1 MKQNIFP
8 IVAIVATIIIGFL
21 YVSHIRSQ
29 VKYVDMPCPSCGS
42 SEVLDFGL
50 TDEGDQRAHCFDCKQ
65 EFTISEV
72 TIYDDPICR

>member
-8 IVAIVATIIIGFL
+8 IVALATAIIIGFL

>member
-29 VKYVDMPCPSCGS
+29 VKCVDMPCPSCGS

-50 TDEGDQRAHCFDCKQ
+50 TDEGDQRAHCFDCEQ
-65 EFTISEV
+65 EFTISQV
-72 TIYDDPICR
+72 TIYDDAICR

>member
-8 IVAIVATIIIGFL
+8 IVVIVATIIIGFL

-65 EFTISEV
+65 EFTISQV
-72 TIYDDPICR
+72 AIYDDPICR

>member
-29 VKYVDMPCPSCGS
+29 VKYIDMTCPSCGS

-65 EFTISEV
+65 EFTISQV
-72 TIYDDPICR
+72 IIYDDSICR